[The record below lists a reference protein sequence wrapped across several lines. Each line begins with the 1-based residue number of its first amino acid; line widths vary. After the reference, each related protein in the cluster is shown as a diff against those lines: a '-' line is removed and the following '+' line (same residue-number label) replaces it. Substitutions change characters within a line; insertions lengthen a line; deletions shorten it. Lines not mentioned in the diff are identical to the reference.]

1 MTKPAEAY
9 EPEAAGSRRRFLEH
23 RPLRFAWV
31 GRRGLPRGQLIR
43 RRGREK
49 LERVNSLG
57 YLAAVNVVI
66 WVGLFLYLWR
76 LDRRI
81 SESEPREIKK

>member
-1 MTKPAEAY
+1 MTNLAEAY
-9 EPEAAGSRRRFLEH
+9 EPEVAGSRRRFLEH
-23 RPLRFAWV
+23 RPLRFDWI
-31 GRRGLPRGQLIR
+31 GRRGPPRGQLIR

-49 LERVNSLG
+49 LESVSSLG